1 MDDSIKRHAAAE
13 SCRGE
18 GQVTQRMIEAGGG
31 GGIRTHEGVPPLL
44 S

>member
-31 GGIRTHEGVPPLL
+31 SRSSTQL